1 MNEMYQGGVM
11 NNEDGGNDLPGFKGI
26 MSRWVR
32 LCSLKFDRPEYL
44 DWLRLNA
51 DTAWSNKN
59 SKGLMNTKLGDPTE
73 EKDYD
78 VFVACAAVAICV
90 NAI

>member
-1 MNEMYQGGVM
+1 M
-11 NNEDGGNDLPGFKGI
+11 NNEEHGNDLPGFKGI
-26 MSRWVR
+26 MSRWIR
-32 LCSLKFDRPEYL
+32 LCALKFDRPEYI

-51 DTAWSNKN
+51 DTAWGNKN

-90 NAI
+90 NSI